1 MMMYRK
7 YLAGLF
13 LLMLMQTSN
22 AGQCLIRGG
31 WLNISTSGT
40 TSYIT
45 VNVAAVPGSG
55 YVLLEGYT
63 LYCRFT
69 PNSSM
74 SSSARDY
81 WRTDINPIIPGPK
94 FGSYPIGLRIN
105 NVFYNTP
112 TSGLLIASMANQ
124 ELSGRDL
131 ATYMFIRTVGVP
143 GSYIDIRAGDVL
155 GTLRLVQ
162 TNNYD
167 STSPRLSIQFR
178 AGNNLFFEPSTCT
191 INNNNP
197 IEVDFMDVDPNVIGE
212 SPGGSPVKKTLSLNY
227 ACPDP
232 NINSAITITLRGSG
246 ALFNSQ
252 ILATSN
258 PGLGV
263 ALLKGGAVVRPGG
276 YFLSSITNSVGAD
289 NVTFALVRN
298 SGALPG
304 SGVFTGSA
312 TLVMGVP

>member
-7 YLAGLF
+7 YLSGLF
-13 LLMLMQTSN
+13 LLMLMQASN
-22 AGQCLIRGG
+22 AGQCYYDGAWRA
-31 WLNISTSGT
+31 ISASGT
-40 TSYIT
+40 TAVIT
-45 VNVAAVPGSG
+45 VDVYVVPDSG
-55 YVLLEGYT
+55 VVMLDGYS

-69 PNSSM
+69 PAYGYPSSLQ
-74 SSSARDY
+74 DY

-94 FGSYPIGLRIN
+94 FGLHRMGLRIN
-105 NVFYNTP
+105 NVYYNTP
-112 TSGLLIASMANQ
+112 TSGLLVAAMENLNLTGRRLAAN
-124 ELSGRDL
+124 
-131 ATYMFIRTVGVP
+131 MFIRTVGVP

-167 STSPRLSIQFR
+167 ATSSRLSIQLR
-178 AGNNLFFEPSTCT
+178 ARNNLFFEPSTCS
-191 INNNNP
+191 INNNNL

-212 SPGGSPVKKTLSLNY
+212 SPGGSPVKKTISLNY

-252 ILATSN
+252 MLATSN

-263 ALLKGGAVVRPGG
+263 ALLKDGAVVRPGG

-289 NVTFALVRN
+289 TVTFALVRN
-298 SGALPG
+298 SGVLPG

>member
-7 YLAGLF
+7 YLSGLF
-13 LLMLMQTSN
+13 LLMLMQASN
-22 AGQCLIRGG
+22 AGQCYYDGAWRA
-31 WLNISTSGT
+31 ISASGT
-40 TSYIT
+40 TAVIT
-45 VNVAAVPGSG
+45 VDVYVVPDSG
-55 YVLLEGYT
+55 VVMLDGYS

-69 PNSSM
+69 PAYGYPSSLQ
-74 SSSARDY
+74 DY

-94 FGSYPIGLRIN
+94 FGLHRMGLRIN
-105 NVFYNTP
+105 NVFHDAAA
-112 TSGLLIASMANQ
+112 SGLLIASMGNN
-124 ELSGRDL
+124 EPGGRDL
-131 ATYMFIRTVGVP
+131 ATYMYIRTVGVP
-143 GSYIDIRAGDVL
+143 GNYIDIRAGDVL

-252 ILATSN
+252 MLATSN